1 MSEEA
6 GSSSTVTPPAP
17 HVSFP
22 GQPEQLGEGVPR
34 RLSGL
39 AMKRGR
45 SWDIDCSLEEL
56 VSWDVLDQF
65 MNDPSSAEGGDMGTK
80 IARRFSR
87 EGAPPLLSQL
97 SGGGG
102 MPPHAMMAGGAL
114 GGGVPRLD
122 SSGGL
127 GGAQAISPRLDPA
140 FAQLPGVLPPA
151 FGYDP
156 TAALGGGGGA
166 GAGVP
171 GGAGGP
177 GGDSAALAHSLWSA
191 AWFSMPGMA
200 AQGAVPLDDGLGLG
214 LGGHYGLEPG
224 GGSPFDGAVGVGGHG
239 HGGGGAGRPNQK
251 QRFVWTAELH
261 HRFEA
266 AVNTLGI
273 DHAKPQAISQLMD
286 CEGEGAPTRQ
296 NIKSHLQKYRLL
308 MQKRARQAP
317 AGGASGG
324 AAAAAGGG
332 GAGASDALPGAA
344 SSDLG
349 GGGGEPEGELEQH
362 LARQEMN
369 LKVQMELQ
377 TKLHR
382 QVRNLPPRPSPRRAL
397 ASALRARPRAIHA
410 PSLISG
416 PRL

>member
-127 GGAQAISPRLDPA
+127 GGAQAISPRLDAA

-273 DHAKPQAISQLMD
+273 DHAKP
-286 CEGEGAPTRQ
+286 
-296 NIKSHLQKYRLL
+296 
-308 MQKRARQAP
+308 
-317 AGGASGG
+317 
-324 AAAAAGGG
+324 
-332 GAGASDALPGAA
+332 
-344 SSDLG
+344 
-349 GGGGEPEGELEQH
+349 
-362 LARQEMN
+362 
-369 LKVQMELQ
+369 
-377 TKLHR
+377 
-382 QVRNLPPRPSPRRAL
+382 
-397 ASALRARPRAIHA
+397 
-410 PSLISG
+410 
-416 PRL
+416 